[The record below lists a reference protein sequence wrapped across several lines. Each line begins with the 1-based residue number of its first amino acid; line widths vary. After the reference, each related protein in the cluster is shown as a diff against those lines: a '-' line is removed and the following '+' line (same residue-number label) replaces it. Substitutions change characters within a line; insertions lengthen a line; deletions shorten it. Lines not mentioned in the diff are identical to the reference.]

1 MAFPPSLPFVSFRLS
16 PFPLCP
22 PSHHFSSAR
31 HLSIS
36 PLLTSRYS
44 ASPTHFSRSSLL
56 PNFPIKK
63 ARPPARLY
71 FFAEFFRLS
80 PQSSPSA
87 APMRILSPKPL
98 LYTASQ
104 QHHSHTPPH
113 NSPAIKK
120 GIPQTPLYSHIKNNV
135 RRTAP
140 MHVPASS
147 AASRPEQRKYISAAK
162 TYAAA

>member
-1 MAFPPSLPFVSFRLS
+1 MTF
-16 PFPLCP
+16 P
-22 PSHHFSSAR
+22 PSHHFHSAR

-36 PLLTSRYS
+36 PLP
-44 ASPTHFSRSSLL
+44 AISPFPLCPPSLHFSS
-56 PNFPIKK
+56 
-63 ARPPARLY
+63 ARLPL
-71 FFAEFFRLS
+71 FRLS
-80 PQSSPSA
+80 TPFLPFLSSPAFSHKKSAPSGTPVFFLQNFSAFRPKA
-87 APMRILSPKPL
+87 APAPL
-98 LYTASQ
+98 LCVSSLQ
-104 QHHSHTPPH
+104 SRSCTPPH

-162 TYAAA
+162 TYATA